1 MRTIDFD
8 LDRFIRTSDRVDLSE
23 VEWGRVSAPPLTPG
37 EIRCLR
43 YMMDIETNT
52 VIFLRDVLATQTAF
66 EPDVTAFL
74 SCWNFEELW
83 HGEAF
88 SRLLGEAGVAVL
100 PDHEPVNRETRYPS
114 RRERSEWIRR
124 RVGAKG
130 YVSHIGTL
138 LGSAIASGD
147 FVAIH
152 MTWGAVNE
160 LTTLTA
166 YHRMIAKTDN
176 VALTQVLQA
185 IIKQERRHF
194 AFYRAQAR
202 ARLAG
207 SQRARRLVRWS
218 LDHLWAPV
226 GTGIRPQ
233 DETDFVVTHLFIDP
247 DGAVALEEMDQTIA
261 ELPGLRGTHYLTE
274 AAERSAERTGQP
286 FGMSP
291 AMADREAG
299 PSFLRAY
306 P

>member
-1 MRTIDFD
+1 MQTIDFD
-8 LDRFIRTSDRVDLSE
+8 LDKFIRTSNRVDLSE
-23 VEWGRVSAPPLTPG
+23 VEWDRANDPPLTPA

-52 VIFLRDVLATQTAF
+52 VIFLRDMLATQTAF

-88 SRLLGEAGVAVL
+88 SRLLGEAGIPIS
-100 PDHEPVNRETRYPS
+100 PDREPVHRESPYPS
-114 RRERSEWIRR
+114 RRMRTEWIRR

-130 YVSHIGTL
+130 YVSHMGTL
-138 LGSAIASGD
+138 FGSAVASQD

-166 YHRMIAKTDN
+166 YHRMIAHTDN
-176 VALTQVLQA
+176 VALTQVLKA

-202 ARLAG
+202 ERLAG
-207 SQRARRLVRWS
+207 SRRARRLVRWS

-233 DETDFVVTHLFIDP
+233 EETDFVVSCLFTDP
-247 DGAVALEEMDQTIA
+247 DGVVALKEMDATIA
-261 ELPGLRGTHYLTE
+261 ELPGLGGTHYLTE
-274 AAERSAERTGQP
+274 AAERCAERTGKS
-286 FGMSP
+286 FGV
-291 AMADREAG
+291 
-299 PSFLRAY
+299 
-306 P
+306 

>member
-1 MRTIDFD
+1 MQTIDFD
-8 LDRFIRTSDRVDLSE
+8 LDRFIRTSGRVDLSE
-23 VEWGRVSAPPLTPG
+23 VEWARASDPPLMPA

-66 EPDVTAFL
+66 DPEVTAFL

-88 SRLLGEAGVAVL
+88 SRLLGEAGIPVL
-100 PDHEPVNRETRYPS
+100 PDLEPVTRDARYPS
-114 RRERSEWIRR
+114 RRMRTEWIRR

-130 YVSHIGTL
+130 YASHIGTL
-138 LGSAIASGD
+138 LGSAIAARD

-176 VALTQVLQA
+176 LALTQVLRA

-207 SQRARRLVRWS
+207 SERARRLVRWS

-233 DETDFVVTHLFIDP
+233 EETDFVVTCLFNDA
-247 DGAVALEEMDQTIA
+247 DGVVALKEMDGTIA
-261 ELPGLRGTHYLTE
+261 ELPGLGGTHYLTE
-274 AAERSAERTGQP
+274 AAERCAERTGLA
-286 FGMSP
+286 FGV
-291 AMADREAG
+291 
-299 PSFLRAY
+299 
-306 P
+306 